1 MAFDTKWKGIQPS
14 DILISLLALALVL
27 YLIDPAKTLAILL
40 KANPV
45 WILAGAF
52 FYSLTML
59 SMGWRLSFIL
69 SFVGEKLSLARG
81 FISNAAGLLA
91 SDLTPARSGYFVV
104 PFLLERHDKIAL
116 EKGMIAI
123 ISPQI
128 LDFFLKAVVAVAGI
142 VFLISVQ
149 PSLENNALM
158 LYGGAVVMLG
168 FSVAMAV
175 LLFVPKALELAK
187 PLFFFFPLAQKVYE
201 FIRTLQAN
209 RAKVLPIFPYIFLL
223 SFFNFAVKGAEW
235 FCLGTAL
242 GITFNTTALHP
253 VLIFMMLQALISAFQ
268 FVPTPTVAGLGLA
281 EGGAAASMVLLGVE
295 PTLAVAFLLLT
306 RAVTTLMDC
315 IGFAELATILRKEK

>member
-1 MAFDTKWKGIQPS
+1 MAFDTKWQGIRPT
-14 DILISLLALALVL
+14 DILISLLALALIL
-27 YLIDPAKTLAILL
+27 YFIDPAKTLAILL
-40 KANPV
+40 KANPMLV
-45 WILAGAF
+45 LAGAF

-59 SMGWRLSFIL
+59 SMGWRLTFIL
-69 SFVGEKLSLARG
+69 GFVGEKLSLARG
-81 FISNAAGLLA
+81 FVSNAAGLLA

-104 PFLLERHDKIAL
+104 PFLLERHDKISL

-128 LDFFLKAVVAVAGI
+128 LDFFLKSVVAVAGI
-142 VFLISVQ
+142 FLILSVQ
-149 PSLENNALM
+149 PSLENNAL
-158 LYGGAVVMLG
+158 LLFGGAVVMLG
-168 FSVAMAV
+168 FSAAMAV

-187 PLFFFFPLAQKVYE
+187 PLFFFSFAQKIYD

-209 RAKVLPIFPYIFLL
+209 RAKVLPIFPYLFLL

-235 FCLGTAL
+235 YCIGTAI
-242 GITFNTTALHP
+242 GVQFNTTALHP

-268 FVPTPTVAGLGLA
+268 FMPVPTIAGLGLA

-315 IGFAELATILRKEK
+315 IGVGELATILRKQK